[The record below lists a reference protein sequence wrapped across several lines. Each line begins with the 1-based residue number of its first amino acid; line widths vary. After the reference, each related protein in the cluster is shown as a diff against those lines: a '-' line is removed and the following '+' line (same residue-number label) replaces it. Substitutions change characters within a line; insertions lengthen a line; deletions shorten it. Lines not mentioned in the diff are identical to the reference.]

1 MQYTG
6 RPHGGEGRGPSDEDG
21 LWASNIFESGSQL
34 ASNVELIGELLQVG
48 SILLGRACGV
58 LFRIDDVVNERG
70 VSVMVQRHVPHLF
83 LPRVYLQSLTC
94 CVPLMVELYLCVP
107 FITDKYFYVVRVESP
122 NNTPLILLNSFLY
135 ASGRNVVYKFT
146 APRRKPVIG
155 ANAVS
160 PSTGT
165 LSNVSAIL
173 AHFPSLP
180 HLALLSRRR
189 RRW

>member
-1 MQYTG
+1 MSFLLPDADFTYT
-6 RPHGGEGRGPSDEDG
+6 EY
-21 LWASNIFESGSQL
+21 F
-34 ASNVELIGELLQVG
+34 
-48 SILLGRACGV
+48 
-58 LFRIDDVVNERG
+58 
-70 VSVMVQRHVPHLF
+70 LF
-83 LPRVYLQSLTC
+83 LAEETNG
-94 CVPLMVELYLCVP
+94 LYIG
-107 FITDKYFYVVRVESP
+107 FITDKYFYVGRVESLIIL
-122 NNTPLILLNSFLY
+122 NLILLNGFLY